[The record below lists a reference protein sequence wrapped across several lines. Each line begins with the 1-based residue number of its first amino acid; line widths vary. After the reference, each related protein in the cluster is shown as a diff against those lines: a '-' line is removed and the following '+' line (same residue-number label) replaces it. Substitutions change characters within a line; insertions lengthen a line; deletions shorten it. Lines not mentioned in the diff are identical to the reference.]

1 LSLYFL
7 TTLKLSP
14 GISGALILVT
24 SISFR
29 FNRVFLAP
37 VIDRLPPRVAVCAG
51 LWVGAAGYAGLAVTR
66 NPLIVTALL
75 LVVGVGGA
83 TNTLSVKTMAA
94 GRSPGSKSPLVRYAT
109 LSTGLNLAAATGPLV
124 ASVIYP
130 GDSAG
135 WVFAIA
141 AVCYA
146 LAACLVVLIPA
157 SAHDTKARPAWRKTS
172 REVLSIRDFRQVLI
186 LTALGFFLYS
196 QLYTT
201 LPFFATEALHVPRLR
216 GSFFT
221 LNAILVICAQIR
233 IGQLL
238 QRRSW
243 PEHYVAYAG
252 CGLFTLGFALLW
264 AVPRWWMAYVAVAL
278 WTFGEMLIMPPLDA
292 MTARVLEP
300 GQRIIG
306 FSFAGVAMS
315 VGDGIGGA
323 LGVALAGWL
332 ASRGDLNQLYGLI
345 ALGSLLA
352 LAGVAAGQ
360 SRGRRAVHDKN
371 SRHHGSSR

>member
-1 LSLYFL
+1 MSLYFL
-7 TTLKLSP
+7 TTLKMSP

-24 SISFR
+24 SISFG

-37 VIDRLPPRVAVCAG
+37 VIGRLPPRVAVCAG

-83 TNTLSVKTMAA
+83 TNTLSVKT
-94 GRSPGSKSPLVRYAT
+94 
-109 LSTGLNLAAATGPLV
+109 LAAATGPLA

-157 SAHDTKARPAWRKTS
+157 SAHDTGARPAWRKTS

-264 AVPRWWMAYVAVAL
+264 AVPRWWMAYVAVVL

-292 MTARVLEP
+292 MTARVLQP

-306 FSFAGVAMS
+306 FSFRC
-315 VGDGIGGA
+315 GG
-323 LGVALAGWL
+323 GTVSW
-332 ASRGDLNQLYGLI
+332 QE
-345 ALGSLLA
+345 
-352 LAGVAAGQ
+352 
-360 SRGRRAVHDKN
+360 GRP
-371 SRHHGSSR
+371 